1 MLKFIK
7 NNMINLPT
15 ILKSVTDSLWKW
27 ISNVKTLNYHA
38 IVKNFI
44 VAILIFIVYFFF
56 VHMEALTAIP
66 SITLSIIGGLLL
78 LFIAIQY
85 VSESKSQN
93 KVMLKEQ
100 RLLESKEKLSDELDA
115 AMEKALYRLKCSRIM
130 VHSLHNGTRSFGG
143 IPFKRMSVI
152 KETVNLDANVDYLAE
167 AYQNQLLSLY
177 KFPSLL
183 NKKEYMCLTYEKLK
197 EIDNRY
203 ACQMKM
209 SGDNVFI
216 AVPLRSAHGLQI
228 GMVTFGWKDNDD
240 MPISHS
246 KLRNE
251 ILNVCSLAKS
261 LLIVK

>member
-7 NNMINLPT
+7 NNMINPNVIKT
-15 ILKSVTDSLWKW
+15 ITDTLWGW
-27 ISNVKTLNYHA
+27 IEHIKTLNYHT

-56 VHMEALTAIP
+56 VNMEALTAIP

-78 LFIAIQY
+78 LFIVIQY

-93 KVMLKEQ
+93 KVLLKEQ
-100 RLLESKEKLSDELDA
+100 RLLESKEKLSDELDS

-130 VHSLHNGTRSFGG
+130 IHSLHNGTRSFGG

-183 NKKEYMCLTYEKLK
+183 NKKEYMYLTYDELK

-203 ACQMKM
+203 ACQMRM
-209 SGDNVFI
+209 SGDVVFI

-228 GMVTFGWKDNDD
+228 GMVTFGWKDKEDV
-240 MPISHS
+240 PISRNT
-246 KLRNE
+246 LMNE

>member
-7 NNMINLPT
+7 NNIMNPNLIKT
-15 ILKSVTDSLWKW
+15 VTDTLWGW
-27 ISNVKTLNYHA
+27 IEHIKTLNYHA
-38 IVKNFI
+38 IVKNFV

-66 SITLSIIGGLLL
+66 SMTLSIIGGLLL
-78 LFIAIQY
+78 LFIIVQY
-85 VSESKSQN
+85 VSENKSQ
-93 KVMLKEQ
+93 KKSLLQEQ
-100 RLLESKEKLSDELDA
+100 RLLESKEKLSGELDS
-115 AMEKALYRLKCSRIM
+115 AMEKSVYRLKCSRIM

-183 NKKEYMCLTYEKLK
+183 NKSEYMCLTYEKLK

-216 AVPLRSAHGLQI
+216 AVPLRSAHGLPI
-228 GMVTFGWKDNDD
+228 GMVTFGWKDKSD

-246 KLRNE
+246 TLRNE

>member
-7 NNMINLPT
+7 NTMINPNVIKT
-15 ILKSVTDSLWKW
+15 ITDTLWGW
-27 ISNVKTLNYHA
+27 IEHIKTLNYHA

-66 SITLSIIGGLLL
+66 SITLSIIGGLLF
-78 LFIAIQY
+78 LFIVIQY
-85 VSESKSQN
+85 VSENKSQN
-93 KVMLKEQ
+93 KLMLKEQ

-152 KETVNLDANVDYLAE
+152 KETVNLDSNVDYLAE

-183 NKKEYMCLTYEKLK
+183 NKKEYMYLTYDELK

-209 SGDNVFI
+209 SGDVVFI

-228 GMVTFGWKDNDD
+228 GMVTFGWKDKEDV
-240 MPISHS
+240 PISRNT
-246 KLRNE
+246 LMNE

>member
-7 NNMINLPT
+7 NNIMNPNLIKT
-15 ILKSVTDSLWKW
+15 VTDTLWGW
-27 ISNVKTLNYHA
+27 IEHIKTLNYHA
-38 IVKNFI
+38 IVKNFV

-78 LFIAIQY
+78 LFIIIQY
-85 VSESKSQN
+85 VSENKSQK
-93 KVMLKEQ
+93 KVILKEQ
-100 RLLESKEKLSDELDA
+100 RLLESKEKLSGELDS
-115 AMEKALYRLKCSRIM
+115 AMEKSVYRLKCSRIM

-183 NKKEYMCLTYEKLK
+183 NKSEYMCLTYEKLK

-216 AVPLRSAHGLQI
+216 AVPLRSAHGLPI
-228 GMVTFGWKDNDD
+228 GMVTFGWKDKAD

-246 KLRNE
+246 TLRNE

>member
-7 NNMINLPT
+7 NKMIDTNVIKT
-15 ILKSVTDSLWKW
+15 ITDTLWGW
-27 ISNVKTLNYHA
+27 IEHIKTLNYHA
-38 IVKNFI
+38 IVKNFV

-78 LFIAIQY
+78 LFIVIQY
-85 VSESKSQN
+85 VSESKSHK
-93 KVMLKEQ
+93 KVILKEQ
-100 RLLESKEKLSDELDA
+100 HILQSKERLGEELDA
-115 AMEKALYRLKCSRIM
+115 AMEKAVYRLKCSRIM
-130 VHSLHNGTRSFGG
+130 VHSLHNGIHSFGG
-143 IPFKRMSVI
+143 LPFKRSSVI
-152 KETVNLDANVDYLAE
+152 KETVNFDANVEYMAD

-183 NKKEYMCLTYEKLK
+183 AKKEFMYLTLDELK
-197 EIDNRY
+197 KVDY
-203 ACQMKM
+203 KYYCQMKM
-209 SGDNVFI
+209 SADSVFI
-216 AVPLRSAHGLQI
+216 AVPLKNVYNMGI
-228 GMVTFGWKDNDD
+228 GYVTFGWKDTADV
-240 MPISHS
+240 PISHS

>member
-1 MLKFIK
+1 MKFK
-7 NNMINLPT
+7 NNMINPNVIKT
-15 ILKSVTDSLWKW
+15 ITDTLWGW
-27 ISNVKTLNYHA
+27 IEHIKTLNYHA

-78 LFIAIQY
+78 LFIVIQY

-115 AMEKALYRLKCSRIM
+115 AMEKAVYRLKCSRIM

-167 AYQNQLLSLY
+167 AYQNQLLS
-177 KFPSLL
+177 
-183 NKKEYMCLTYEKLK
+183 
-197 EIDNRY
+197 
-203 ACQMKM
+203 
-209 SGDNVFI
+209 
-216 AVPLRSAHGLQI
+216 
-228 GMVTFGWKDNDD
+228 
-240 MPISHS
+240 
-246 KLRNE
+246 
-251 ILNVCSLAKS
+251 
-261 LLIVK
+261 

>member
-1 MLKFIK
+1 
-7 NNMINLPT
+7 MINPNVIKT
-15 ILKSVTDSLWKW
+15 ITDTLWGW
-27 ISNVKTLNYHA
+27 IEHIKTLNYHA

-66 SITLSIIGGLLL
+66 SITLSIIGCLLL
-78 LFIAIQY
+78 LFIVIQY
-85 VSESKSQN
+85 VSENKSQN
-93 KVMLKEQ
+93 NIMLKEH

-115 AMEKALYRLKCSRIM
+115 AMEKAVYRLKCSRIM
-130 VHSLHNGTRSFGG
+130 VHSLHNGIHSFGG
-143 IPFKRMSVI
+143 LPFKRSSVI
-152 KETVNLDANVDYLAE
+152 KETVNFDANVEYMAD

-183 NKKEYMCLTYEKLK
+183 NKSEYMCLTYEKLK

-216 AVPLRSAHGLQI
+216 AVPLRSAHGLPI
-228 GMVTFGWKDNDD
+228 GYVTFGWKDNEDV
-240 MPISHS
+240 PISHS

>member
-1 MLKFIK
+1 
-7 NNMINLPT
+7 MINLPT

-66 SITLSIIGGLLL
+66 SITLSIIGGFLL
-78 LFIAIQY
+78 LFIIIQY
-85 VSESKSQN
+85 VSENKSQK

-100 RLLESKEKLSDELDA
+100 HILQSKERLGEELDA

-130 VHSLHNGTRSFGG
+130 IHSLHNGTRSFGG
-143 IPFKRMSVI
+143 IPFKRSSVI
-152 KETVNLDANVDYLAE
+152 KETVNLDSNVEYMAD

-177 KFPSLL
+177 KFPSILA
-183 NKKEYMCLTYEKLK
+183 KKEFMYLTLDELK
-197 EIDNRY
+197 KVDY
-203 ACQMKM
+203 KYYCQMKM
-209 SGDNVFI
+209 SADSVFI
-216 AVPLRSAHGLQI
+216 AVPLKNVYNMGI
-228 GMVTFGWKDNDD
+228 GYVTFGWLQKEDV
-240 MPISHS
+240 PISRNT
-246 KLRNE
+246 LRNE

>member
-1 MLKFIK
+1 MKFIK
-7 NNMINLPT
+7 NNMINPNVIKT
-15 ILKSVTDSLWKW
+15 ITDTLWGW
-27 ISNVKTLNYHA
+27 IEHIKTLNYHT

-66 SITLSIIGGLLL
+66 SITLSIIGVLLL
-78 LFIAIQY
+78 LFIVIQY

-93 KVMLKEQ
+93 KVILKEH
-100 RLLESKEKLSDELDA
+100 RLLESKEKLSDELDS
-115 AMEKALYRLKCSRIM
+115 AMEKALYRLKCSRIL
-130 VHSLHNGTRSFGG
+130 VHSLHNGIHSFGG
-143 IPFKRMSVI
+143 LPFKRSSVI

-183 NKKEYMCLTYEKLK
+183 NKKEYMYLTYDELK

-203 ACQMKM
+203 ACQMKL
-209 SGDNVFI
+209 SGDVVFI
-216 AVPLRSAHGLQI
+216 AVPLRSAHGLPI
-228 GMVTFGWKDNDD
+228 GMVTFGWKDKADV
-240 MPISHS
+240 PISHS
-246 KLRNE
+246 TLRSE

>member
-7 NNMINLPT
+7 NNMINPNVIKT
-15 ILKSVTDSLWKW
+15 ITDTLWGW
-27 ISNVKTLNYHA
+27 IEHIRTIDYHA
-38 IVKNFI
+38 IVKNFV

-56 VHMEALTAIP
+56 VNMESLTAIP
-66 SITLSIIGGLLL
+66 SITLSIIGGLLI
-78 LFIAIQY
+78 LFIVIQY

-100 RLLESKEKLSDELDA
+100 RLLESKDKLSDELDSA
-115 AMEKALYRLKCSRIM
+115 IEKALYRLKCSRIM
-130 VHSLHNGTRSFGG
+130 IHSLHNGTRSFGG

-183 NKKEYMCLTYEKLK
+183 NKKEYMYLTYDELK
-197 EIDNRY
+197 KIDNRY

-209 SGDNVFI
+209 SGDVVFI

-228 GMVTFGWKDNDD
+228 GIVTFGWKDTADV
-240 MPISHS
+240 PISHS
-246 KLRNE
+246 TLRSE

>member
-27 ISNVKTLNYHA
+27 ISNVKTLNYHT

-78 LFIAIQY
+78 IFIVIQY

-93 KVMLKEQ
+93 KVMLKEH

-115 AMEKALYRLKCSRIM
+115 AMEKAVYRLKCSRIM
-130 VHSLHNGTRSFGG
+130 VHSLHNGIHSFGG
-143 IPFKRMSVI
+143 LPFKRSSVI
-152 KETVNLDANVDYLAE
+152 KETVNFDANVEYMAD

-183 NKKEYMCLTYEKLK
+183 AKKEFMYLTLDELK
-197 EIDNRY
+197 KVDY
-203 ACQMKM
+203 KYYCQMKM
-209 SGDNVFI
+209 SADSVFI
-216 AVPLRSAHGLQI
+216 AVPLKNVYNMGI
-228 GMVTFGWKDNDD
+228 GYVTCGWKDKDD
-240 MPISHS
+240 VPISHS
-246 KLRNE
+246 TIRNE

>member
-7 NNMINLPT
+7 NTMINPNVIKT
-15 ILKSVTDSLWKW
+15 ITDTLLGW
-27 ISNVKTLNYHA
+27 IEHIKTLNYHA

-66 SITLSIIGGLLL
+66 SITLSIIGCLLL
-78 LFIAIQY
+78 LFIVIQY
-85 VSESKSQN
+85 VSENKSQN
-93 KVMLKEQ
+93 NIMLKEH

-115 AMEKALYRLKCSRIM
+115 AMEKAVYRLKCSRIM
-130 VHSLHNGTRSFGG
+130 VHSLHNGIHSFGG
-143 IPFKRMSVI
+143 LPFKRSSVI
-152 KETVNLDANVDYLAE
+152 KETVNFDANVEYMAD

-183 NKKEYMCLTYEKLK
+183 NKSEYMCLTYEKLK

-216 AVPLRSAHGLQI
+216 AVPLRSAHGLPI
-228 GMVTFGWKDNDD
+228 GYVTFGWKDNEDV
-240 MPISHS
+240 PISHS

>member
-7 NNMINLPT
+7 NNMINPNVIKT
-15 ILKSVTDSLWKW
+15 ITDTLWGW
-27 ISNVKTLNYHA
+27 IEHIKTLNYHA

-66 SITLSIIGGLLL
+66 SMTLSIIGGLLL
-78 LFIAIQY
+78 LFIVIQY

-93 KVMLKEQ
+93 KVLLKEQ
-100 RLLESKEKLSDELDA
+100 RLLESKEKLSDELDS

-130 VHSLHNGTRSFGG
+130 IHSLHNGTRSFGG

-177 KFPSLL
+177 KFPILL
-183 NKKEYMCLTYEKLK
+183 NKKEYMYLTYDELK

-228 GMVTFGWKDNDD
+228 GMVTFGWKDTADV
-240 MPISHS
+240 PISRNT
-246 KLRNE
+246 LMNE

>member
-7 NNMINLPT
+7 NNMINPNVIKT
-15 ILKSVTDSLWKW
+15 ITDTLWGW
-27 ISNVKTLNYHA
+27 IEHIKTLNYHA

-66 SITLSIIGGLLL
+66 SMTLSIIGGLLL
-78 LFIAIQY
+78 LFIVIQY

-93 KVMLKEQ
+93 KVLLKEQ
-100 RLLESKEKLSDELDA
+100 RLLESKEKLSDELDS

-130 VHSLHNGTRSFGG
+130 IHSLHNGTRSFGG

-183 NKKEYMCLTYEKLK
+183 NKKEYMYLTYDELK

-228 GMVTFGWKDNDD
+228 GMVTFGWKDKEDV
-240 MPISHS
+240 PISRNT
-246 KLRNE
+246 LMNE

>member
-7 NNMINLPT
+7 NTMINPNVIKT
-15 ILKSVTDSLWKW
+15 ITDTLWGW
-27 ISNVKTLNYHA
+27 IEHIKTLNYHA

-66 SITLSIIGGLLL
+66 SITLSIIGCLLL
-78 LFIAIQY
+78 LFIVIQY
-85 VSESKSQN
+85 VSENKSQN
-93 KVMLKEQ
+93 NIMLKEH

-115 AMEKALYRLKCSRIM
+115 AMEKAVYRLKCSRIM
-130 VHSLHNGTRSFGG
+130 VHSLHNGIHSFGG
-143 IPFKRMSVI
+143 LPFKRSSVI
-152 KETVNLDANVDYLAE
+152 KETVNFDANVEYMAD

-183 NKKEYMCLTYEKLK
+183 NKSEYMCLTYEKLK

-216 AVPLRSAHGLQI
+216 AVPLRSAHGLPI
-228 GMVTFGWKDNDD
+228 GYVTFGWKDNEDV
-240 MPISHS
+240 PISHS

>member
-1 MLKFIK
+1 
-7 NNMINLPT
+7 MINPNVIKT
-15 ILKSVTDSLWKW
+15 ITDTLWGW
-27 ISNVKTLNYHA
+27 IEHIKTLNYHA

-66 SITLSIIGGLLL
+66 SITLSIIGCLLL
-78 LFIAIQY
+78 LFIVIQY
-85 VSESKSQN
+85 VSENKSQN
-93 KVMLKEQ
+93 NIMLKEH

-115 AMEKALYRLKCSRIM
+115 AMEKAVYRLKCSRIM
-130 VHSLHNGTRSFGG
+130 VHSLHNGIHSFGG
-143 IPFKRMSVI
+143 LPFKRSSVI
-152 KETVNLDANVDYLAE
+152 KETVNFDANVEYMAD

-183 NKKEYMCLTYEKLK
+183 NKSEYMCLTYEKLK

-216 AVPLRSAHGLQI
+216 AVPLRSAHGLPI
-228 GMVTFGWKDNDD
+228 GYVTFGWKDKEDV
-240 MPISHS
+240 PISHS
-246 KLRNE
+246 TLRKE
-251 ILNVCSLAKS
+251 LLNVCSLAKS

>member
-7 NNMINLPT
+7 NNMINPNVIKT
-15 ILKSVTDSLWKW
+15 ITDTLWGW
-27 ISNVKTLNYHA
+27 IEHIRTIDYHA
-38 IVKNFI
+38 IVKNFV

-56 VHMEALTAIP
+56 VNMEALTAIP
-66 SITLSIIGGLLL
+66 SITLSIIGGLLI
-78 LFIAIQY
+78 LFIVIQY

-100 RLLESKEKLSDELDA
+100 RLLESKDKLSDELDSA
-115 AMEKALYRLKCSRIM
+115 IEKALYRLKCSRIM
-130 VHSLHNGTRSFGG
+130 IHSLHNGTRSFGG

-183 NKKEYMCLTYEKLK
+183 NKKEYMYLTYDELK
-197 EIDNRY
+197 KIDNRY

-209 SGDNVFI
+209 SGDVVFI

-228 GMVTFGWKDNDD
+228 GIVTFGWKDTADV
-240 MPISHS
+240 PISHS
-246 KLRNE
+246 TLRSE